1 MAIGSVHQLIY
12 LPGQIVYRYTA
23 IQQIAVTAKE
33 FEKNVM
39 EIFKANPG
47 LVPQKGHYRLLGN
60 AVAVLSQGRVFYYK
74 ALNGQSMAIT
84 VPGAGQTLSMAPSD
98 RVSLSAAANVQAGR
112 KVSAM
117 ALKSSGG
124 V

>member
-23 IQQIAVTAKE
+23 IQQVVATAKE
-33 FEKNVM
+33 LEKNVM
-39 EIFKANPG
+39 EIFRANPG
-47 LVPQKGHYRLLGN
+47 LSPQKGHYRLLGN
-60 AVAVLSQGRVFYYK
+60 AVAVLSQGRASYFK
-74 ALNGQSMAIT
+74 ALSGQSMAIP

-98 RVSLSAAANVQAGR
+98 RVSLSAAANAQAGR

-124 V
+124 A